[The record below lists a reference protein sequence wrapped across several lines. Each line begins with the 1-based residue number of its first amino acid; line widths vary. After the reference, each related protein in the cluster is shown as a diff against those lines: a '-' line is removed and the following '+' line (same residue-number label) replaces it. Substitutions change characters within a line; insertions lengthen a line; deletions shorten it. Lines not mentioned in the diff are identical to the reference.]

1 MRDIVLVANS
11 PGELS
16 ALVKPAAERMAK
28 KNPDARLTLVLT
40 PCQYTSGKELEYI
53 KTIKGIT
60 HTISANEYKNWI
72 LRNQKPKIDFE
83 SNGLVLFL
91 GGDLAHAVLVAKKLR
106 YPAYAYVQDYIGWT
120 GFYKKFFIPD
130 VQSQNKLDRRGLLKD
145 KLEIVG
151 NLMVDSVSDLPRWK
165 PEENVITFMPG
176 SRDWQVKHTTPIY
189 QKIIDKLE
197 IQNPNL
203 PAGRHGL
210 KIQIVSSPFEAAI
223 EIPCAK
229 TISFEEAHNSELVI
243 TIPGTNT
250 ARLAARGIPML
261 VVFPLDNIEVIPLE
275 GIAHYISQIPY
286 FGIRIKKKFAE
297 ITNRNTRF
305 FALPNIK
312 ADQEIIEEIR
322 GTIDPKEVAEKAL
335 ALLNDLPKRQKMS
348 AQLLEAMGPPGAA
361 ERISAIIST

>member
-1 MRDIVLVANS
+1 
-11 PGELS
+11 G
-16 ALVKPAAERMAK
+16 
-28 KNPDARLTLVLT
+28 
-40 PCQYTSGKELEYI
+40 
-53 KTIKGIT
+53 
-60 HTISANEYKNWI
+60 H
-72 LRNQKPKIDFE
+72 KPKIDFE
-83 SNGLVLFL
+83 KNGLVLFL

-120 GFYKKFFIPD
+120 GSYKKFFIPD

-151 NLMVDSVSDLPRWK
+151 NLMVDSVEDLPKWQ
-165 PEENVITFMPG
+165 PEKNVITFMPG

-189 QKIIDKLE
+189 EKIKANIESRISNIEFRL
-197 IQNPNL
+197 
-203 PAGRHGL
+203 
-210 KIQIVSSPFEAAI
+210 VSSPFESAI
-223 EIPCAK
+223 EIPGAK

-312 ADQEIIEEIR
+312 ADQEVVEEIR
-322 GTIDPKEVAEKAL
+322 GIIDPKEIADKVIT
-335 ALLNDLPKRQKMS
+335 LLQNLPKRQKMS
-348 AQLLEAMGPPGAA
+348 ADLLAAMGKPGAA
-361 ERISAIIST
+361 GKISAIIST

>member
-16 ALVKPAAERMAK
+16 ALVKPAAETMAK
-28 KNPDARLTLVLT
+28 KIPDARLTLVLT

-60 HTISANEYKNWI
+60 HTISATEYKNWI
-72 LRNQKPKIDFE
+72 LRNQKPKIDFQD
-83 SNGLVLFL
+83 NGLVLFL

-151 NLMVDSVSDLPRWK
+151 NLMVDSVGDIPKWQ
-165 PEENVITFMPG
+165 PEKNVITFMPG

-203 PAGRHGL
+203 

-223 EIPCAK
+223 EIPGAK

-312 ADQEIIEEIR
+312 ADREVVEEIR
-322 GTIDPKEVAEKAL
+322 GTIDPKEVAEKAI
-335 ALLNDLPKRQKMS
+335 ALLKNLPKRQKMS
-348 AQLLEAMGPPGAA
+348 AELLEAMGPPGAA
-361 ERISAIIST
+361 EKIAEALN